1 MKTYMIVT
9 NDEYE
14 LPVGHDIVGAK
25 AAAEYLGMTVQNF
38 RRCLSSGRWSKYRRY
53 KAAVDEAGT
62 EEMQERRKEER
73 RKEYRRRAR
82 VQAMTVDR
90 RQYYRM
96 QQHPSVQAIRIGR
109 TKPYECSYPVIAER
123 SKIRAERS
131 ESHED
136 ICREE

>member
-14 LPVGHDIVGAK
+14 LPVRLDIVGAK
-25 AAAEYLGMTVQNF
+25 AAAEDLGMTVQNF

-96 QQHPSVQAIRIGR
+96 YDR
-109 TKPYECSYPVIAER
+109 TKR
-123 SKIRAERS
+123 KRANG
-131 ESHED
+131 
-136 ICREE
+136 